1 LWDLG
6 IAEDEPY
13 VVEEL
18 LSGRRM
24 QATGSRFWVRLA
36 PEENPAEIF
45 RLSRA
50 ETAEDRADAR

>member
-1 LWDLG
+1 
-6 IAEDEPY
+6 
-13 VVEEL
+13 
-18 LSGRRM
+18 
-24 QATGSRFWVRLA
+24 VRLA